1 MSVTP
6 ASRNQTILTLS
17 SRDNQTTTTNLND
30 VHPLDLA
37 RATSFG
43 KWIALEVLLLNT
55 APLLLETPYNFFSY
69 TKNLSIVTPS
79 QNSVKSQNVGSV
91 LDGASKDHEKMFY
104 GDEDSTAAMKYQT
117 AESFEMEI
125 LYPVGVAKRDAN
137 LIHMAF
143 S

>member
-1 MSVTP
+1 MKLSVTP

-91 LDGASKDHEKMFY
+91 LEGASKDHVNV
-104 GDEDSTAAMKYQT
+104 
-117 AESFEMEI
+117 
-125 LYPVGVAKRDAN
+125 LR
-137 LIHMAF
+137 
-143 S
+143 